1 MKYSTIEQ
9 MNSHQRVEAAASLV
23 ALGTKS
29 RFIRRLKKVGLDPDD
44 YSRGYATSLLVYTA
58 SRHQSV
64 GGYVVNRIQSQRRYA
79 KQTPGDKLARPLG
92 ERLSEWRARPLQLL
106 EKLRKDQPGQLVSFE
121 IECKLAPTEGVRRHS
136 WPLLAGGVHAEHD
149 GLEIPVV
156 CRWDDLRPLYRVCA
170 TLRAFGATITRQ
182 FGGHVH
188 LDVRDLY
195 TGGSV
200 PKSLKAR
207 IDRIV
212 VPGVER
218 VLRWCVPASRVG
230 NSYCQ
235 LTGADWRYC
244 DRYRAVNVCSLGE
257 HRTIEIRLGAAS
269 LNPDKWRLWA
279 QACLFFLRGNIDKA
293 QMATL
298 AEIDTA
304 RRAADWIMLSY
315 MEPALKWWLLGR
327 LRKFHPSA
335 LPELPPQNDAPGADS

>member
-1 MKYSTIEQ
+1 MKYKTIEA
-9 MNSHQRVEAAASLV
+9 MTSSQRADAAEALV
-23 ALGTKS
+23 SLGTRS
-29 RFIRRLKKVGLDPDD
+29 SFVRRLKKVGIDPRD

-64 GGYVVNRIQSQRRYA
+64 GGYVVQRLQAQRRYA
-79 KQTPGDKLARPLG
+79 KQTGDKLLQPLADRVA
-92 ERLSEWRARPLQLL
+92 EFRARPLHLL
-106 EKLRKDQPGQLVSFE
+106 ATLKKDQPGQLVSFE
-121 IECKLAPTEGVRRHS
+121 IECKLTPTENVRRHS

-156 CRWDDLRPLYRVCA
+156 CRWDDLRPLYRVCQ
-170 TLRAFGATITRQ
+170 TLRDFGATITRQ

-195 TGGSV
+195 TGGVV

-207 IDRIV
+207 IDRVV

-218 VLRWCVPASRVG
+218 ILRWCVPASRVG
-230 NSYCQ
+230 NTYCK
-235 LTGADWRYC
+235 LTGADWRYN
-244 DRYRAVNVCSLGE
+244 DRYRAVNVCSLSE
-257 HRTIEIRLGAAS
+257 HRTVEVRLGAAS
-269 LNPDKWRLWA
+269 INPDKWRLWA
-279 QACLFFLRGNIDKA
+279 QACLFFLRGHIDKDQVA
-293 QMATL
+293 VL

-304 RRAADWIMLSY
+304 RKAADWIMTSH
-315 MEPALKWWLLGR
+315 MEPSLKWWLLGR